1 MWRSKFWTKQVS
13 VSFRMASYDVFII
26 GGGGA
31 GLTAA
36 LYASRANLKTILLEK
51 LTPGGQIAL
60 TDMVENYPGFPEGVT
75 GTDISMRM
83 EEQAKKYGTDIQ
95 YDEVLSLAKAGAEFQ
110 VKTAKNTYQT
120 KAVILASGASFRTLG
135 VPGERELTGKGVS
148 YCATCD
154 GAFFKNKEIVVVG
167 GGDSAMQEGIFLTRF
182 VNQLSVIHRRD
193 KLRASPILQDRAKEN
208 SKIKF
213 VWDTAV
219 AQIDGNKKVERVKLK
234 NLKTNAE
241 RDFKTDGVFI
251 FIGHDPAT
259 QFLRGFVE
267 LDEKGYV
274 KTNERLALSAD
285 RGKGQAVPMP
295 VGHWR
300 RLETSVAGVFAAGEV
315 RSGAVK
321 QLVSACGEGC
331 EAALSAQ
338 AYLEQ
343 LVPAGTK

>member
-1 MWRSKFWTKQVS
+1 
-13 VSFRMASYDVFII
+13 MASYDIFII

-36 LYASRANLKTILLEK
+36 LYTSRANLKTILLEK

-60 TDMVENYPGFPEGVT
+60 TDLVENYPGFPEGVT

-95 YDEVLSLAKAGAEFQ
+95 YDEVLSITKAGAEFQ
-110 VKTAKNTYQT
+110 IKTGKNTYQA
-120 KAVILASGASFRTLG
+120 KAVIIASGASFRTLG
-135 VPGERELTGKGVS
+135 VPGEKELTGRGVS

-154 GAFFKNKEIVVVG
+154 GAFFKNKEIIVVG
-167 GGDSAMQEGIFLTRF
+167 GGDSALQEGLFLTRF
-182 VNQLSVIHRRD
+182 VNQLSVVHRRD

-213 VWDTAV
+213 VWDTV
-219 AQIDGNKKVERVKLK
+219 VTRVDGDKKVERVKLK
-234 NLKTNAE
+234 NLKTHTE
-241 RDFKTDGVFI
+241 KEFKTDGVFV

-259 QFLRGFVE
+259 QFLKGFIE

-274 KTNERLALSAD
+274 KTNERL
-285 RGKGQAVPMP
+285 
-295 VGHWR
+295 
-300 RLETSVAGVFAAGEV
+300 ETSVTGVFAAGEV
-315 RSGAVK
+315 RAGAIK

-338 AYLEQ
+338 AYLEE
-343 LVPAGTK
+343 LELAGTDSH